1 MKILFGNICR
11 DLIGVYLFSVLW
23 SMYSSD
29 RMKTLLRLLKDCNK
43 NIVFMDCQI
52 HLYLFIIYLR
62 RKQILLIFFRHFVE
76 LSAKSQPLLD
86 YFWDISRDL
95 ERLQRT
101 TTLCGRLE
109 TKDRMKNWCTL
120 AISELPRQTFL
131 IAPVKPKIFCTHA
144 RVRLTLL

>member
-1 MKILFGNICR
+1 
-11 DLIGVYLFSVLW
+11 VYLFSVIW

-86 YFWDISRDL
+86 YF
-95 ERLQRT
+95 
-101 TTLCGRLE
+101 
-109 TKDRMKNWCTL
+109 
-120 AISELPRQTFL
+120 
-131 IAPVKPKIFCTHA
+131 
-144 RVRLTLL
+144 